1 MALNAKQEAFCRE
14 YIIDLN
20 ATQAAIRAGYS
31 ERSANQFAARLMAK
45 DSIQARIAELSAD
58 RSARTQ
64 ITADWVLEQAANSYK
79 FNAQEVFDSEGNPK
93 MVNAAAAAK
102 FLELTGKHVNVKA
115 FEEAKQTGADES
127 LSDAVNKLIDR
138 LPS

>member
-14 YIIDLN
+14 YIVDLN

-31 ERSANQFAARLMAK
+31 EKTAN
-45 DSIQARIAELSAD
+45 RIASQLLSKVDIQERNSELLKE
-58 RSARTQ
+58 RSNRTQ

-115 FEEAKQTGADES
+115 FEEAKQAGADES